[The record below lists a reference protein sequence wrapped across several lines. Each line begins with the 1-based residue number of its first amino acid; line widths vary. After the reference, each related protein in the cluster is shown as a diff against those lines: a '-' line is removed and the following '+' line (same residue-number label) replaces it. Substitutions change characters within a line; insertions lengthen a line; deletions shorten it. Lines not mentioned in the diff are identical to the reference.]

1 MPKITI
7 RALLII
13 LPILCFASLQPV
25 AAAAEKFEGNDKEIV
40 ERALVGQEA
49 IFARDYPKAM
59 EVFDALERDFP
70 GSPAGYFGKMAV
82 YEMRMFEREDTHLQK
97 EFLAESKKGLAL
109 VKKIN
114 QKYNPSTWD
123 LFLAGSLL
131 GLDGFFKARH
141 DQWWDAY
148 VQGGK
153 SRQLFRRVKKMDPGF
168 IDADFGLGM
177 YLYWRSVFTRDLWFL
192 NMFPDKRNE
201 GIAIVKNVAEN
212 GRFAKEL
219 ARANLGIMYFE
230 EKRYKQAETIFSDFV
245 RRYPNNVIMRK
256 IYGKILISQKRY
268 DQAIE
273 QFERMMAVD
282 PVLKKPRYFIGV
294 ALILKGDPAGY
305 PRAVSELNQFI
316 KLQGG
321 KYWPA
326 FAHYW
331 LGRLAAKKGD
341 KAAAE
346 KEYQEAV
353 RLYPKIEDTVK
364 KARGMGGGV

>member
-1 MPKITI
+1 MRKITI
-7 RALLII
+7 RAVLII
-13 LPILCFASLQPV
+13 LPILLLCRMPAGI
-25 AAAAEKFEGNDKEIV
+25 AAEKPEGKDKEIV

-59 EVFDALERDFP
+59 EIFGALERDFP
-70 GSPAGYFGKMAV
+70 ESPAGYFGTMAV
-82 YEMRMFEREDTHLQK
+82 YEMRMFEREDTHLRK
-97 EFLAESKKGLAL
+97 EFLRESKKGLAL
-109 VKKIN
+109 VNRIM

-192 NMFPDKRNE
+192 KMFPDKRNE
-201 GIAIVKNVAEN
+201 GIAIVKKVAEN

-219 ARANLGIMYFE
+219 ARINLGIMYFE
-230 EKRYKQAETIFSDFV
+230 EKRFREADAILSDYV
-245 RRYPNNVIMRK
+245 RRYPNNVIIRK
-256 IYGKILISQKRY
+256 LYGKALISQKRY
-268 DQAIE
+268 DEAIV
-273 QFERMMAVD
+273 QFEKMMEVD
-282 PVLKKPRYFIGV
+282 PALKKPRFFIGA
-294 ALILKGDPAGY
+294 ALVLKGDPSGY
-305 PRAVSELNQFI
+305 PRAESELRQFI

-353 RLYPKIEDTVK
+353 RLYPKIENMVN